1 MNAWKVI
8 LISAGVSVLV
18 VFGGDFGRNR
28 LDGLVERMGENEN
41 QDFDRLQRIIKIES
55 DCNFILDFVGKDII
69 PSGWYTLMPTPKER
83 TVKYRLEAIESRLD
97 ALEKGASK

>member
-28 LDGLVERMGENEN
+28 MNDLVDRIGENEN
-41 QDFDRLQRIIKIES
+41 QDFDQWQLIRSIECR
-55 DCNFILDFVGKDII
+55 CNFILDFVGKDII

-83 TVKYRLEAIESRLD
+83 TVKYRLESIESRLD
-97 ALEKGASK
+97 ALEKGGAK